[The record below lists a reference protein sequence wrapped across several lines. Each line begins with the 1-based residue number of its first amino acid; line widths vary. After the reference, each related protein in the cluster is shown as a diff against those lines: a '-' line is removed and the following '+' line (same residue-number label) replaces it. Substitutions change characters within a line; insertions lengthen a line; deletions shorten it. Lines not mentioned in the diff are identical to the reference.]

1 MGNGECPTRDAGW
14 CDLMDEEAAVD
25 YAEQILCDKCT
36 LEEER
41 NAARLTR
48 DFYLRKVASLE
59 VTIKELRRDN
69 EFLKREVARKG
80 EQMEFLR

>member
-1 MGNGECPTRDAGW
+1 MYGECSEDARDAMCGDCERW
-14 CDLMDEEAAVD
+14 TEEEARS
-25 YAEQILCDKCT
+25 QLCGNCT

-48 DFYLRKVASLE
+48 DYYLRKVAGLE

-69 EFLKREVARKG
+69 EFLKREVLRKD
-80 EQMEFLR
+80 EMMEFLR

>member
-1 MGNGECPTRDAGW
+1 MNEESFDHQVDCDSCERWTEETAREQLCGNCS
-14 CDLMDEEAAVD
+14 V
-25 YAEQILCDKCT
+25 
-36 LEEER
+36 EEER

-48 DFYLRKVASLE
+48 DYYLRKVAGLE
-59 VTIKELRRDN
+59 VTIKNLQRDN